1 MLRFYELF
9 MLITVVNVTAK
20 FIKGLGG
27 YLTCLYF
34 DFVINS
40 QLH

>member
-1 MLRFYELF
+1 
-9 MLITVVNVTAK
+9 MLIAVLYIPAK
-20 FIKGLGG
+20 FIKGCGVDM
-27 YLTCLYF
+27 YISLYF